1 MALQPAPSAQR
12 GVEIVRFLA
21 DHPGEVFAVADLAR
35 RLGQSRATCQAVLL
49 ALEPPNWVRRTESGY
64 TLGAGLIPIGAA
76 AQRGAAVVGLLRAA
90 TRRLYQ
96 ETGCEVIGYLPAGD
110 QLVNVGR
117 VGPPF
122 LLSATMMEGQA
133 FPLAPPNGL
142 AFAAWDDAEL
152 DRWIARAPG
161 IGREGETRLR
171 EAAASVRTLG
181 YGIVLD
187 SFTRRDLES
196 GLADLPEERR
206 RPMEQALAQDELV
219 RVARVESRTVRH
231 SFVSAPVF
239 GADGRVAALM
249 GVIFET
255 DHDAEVP
262 DIAAALLAASR
273 QLSDGLGAPSPERG
287 GEGPS

>member
-1 MALQPAPSAQR
+1 MALRPAPSAQR
-12 GVEIVRFLA
+12 SVEIVRFLA

-64 TLGAGLIPIGAA
+64 TLGPGLIPIGAA

-96 ETGCEVIGYLPAGD
+96 ETGCEVVGYLPAGD
-110 QLVNVGR
+110 QLINVSR

-122 LLSATMMEGQA
+122 PLSTTMTEGQA
-133 FPLAPPNGL
+133 FPLAPPHGL
-142 AFAAWDDAEL
+142 AFAAWDDTEL

-161 IGREGETRLR
+161 IGREDEERLR
-171 EAAASVRTLG
+171 EAAAIVRRLG
-181 YGIVLD
+181 YSILLD
-187 SFTRRDLES
+187 GYTRRELRS
-196 GLADLPEERR
+196 GLGDLPEDRR
-206 RPMEQALAQDELV
+206 RLVTQALAQDELV
-219 RVARVESRTVRH
+219 RVDRAEARTVRH

-239 GADGRVAALM
+239 GADACVRALI

-255 DHDAEVP
+255 DHHGGTP
-262 DIAAALLAASR
+262 DIVSALLSACR
-273 QLSDGLGAPSPERG
+273 RLSDSLGAPG
-287 GEGPS
+287 TT